1 MRNASQRSNNGSRVV
16 KRSVSERHL
25 GEILLSD
32 ALDGADQSNNGDVL
46 TKVAIPRSK
55 SFMTVPQ
62 QNYSFSE
69 LFEELKVSLFTSY
82 ICFHS
87 YICDNFLVS
96 RRNTK
101 V

>member
-1 MRNASQRSNNGSRVV
+1 
-16 KRSVSERHL
+16 L

-32 ALDGADQSNNGDVL
+32 ALDGADQSNNGDIL

-69 LFEELKVSLFTSY
+69 LFEELKVIYSL
-82 ICFHS
+82 
-87 YICDNFLVS
+87 LL
-96 RRNTK
+96 
-101 V
+101 